1 DPEFMTL
8 PFGDK
13 VVKIPRAVALL
24 LADGP
29 RVESAFDGT
38 LDPGAAFA
46 DIPEPALTFAK
57 LVRFVQHGLPIER
70 AADLVGLSRDRAR
83 AFYGYGLHILMPL
96 SGTSAI
102 LSRLLAEDE
111 LPVFEENACGDR
123 VPAGVKTILICD
135 LLGAFKSGHSED
147 ELARVWHVE
156 LDALRA
162 YITRNTPLIEAFKR

>member
-46 DIPEPALTFAK
+46 DIPEPVLTFAK
-57 LVRFVQHGLPIER
+57 LVRLIKHGLPIER
-70 AADLVGLSRDRAR
+70 AADLVGLPRDRVR
-83 AFYGYGLHILMPL
+83 PFYGYGIKVLMPL

-102 LSRLLAEDE
+102 LSRLMAEDE
-111 LPVFEENACGDR
+111 LPVFEENARGDR

-162 YITRNTPLIEAFKR
+162 YVARNTSLIDALRR